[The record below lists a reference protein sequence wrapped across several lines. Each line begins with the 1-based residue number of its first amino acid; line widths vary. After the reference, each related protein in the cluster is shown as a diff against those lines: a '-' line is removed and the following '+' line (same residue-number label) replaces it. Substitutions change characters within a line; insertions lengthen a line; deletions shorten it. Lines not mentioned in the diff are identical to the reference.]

1 MSTFFRA
8 LERAEQERAVRR
20 PTPPP
25 APVSE
30 PGPAVPAPETAP
42 APAPQSVFTPP
53 RPVFMPSRPAAPELG
68 EHAHELEG
76 HLVSLL
82 EPTSFP
88 AEQYRALRH
97 MIEQLHRSA
106 ELSVIAVS
114 SPDASDG
121 KSTTAINLA
130 GTLAQAPDA
139 RVLLV
144 DADLRGTNLAG
155 YLGLDEQEAPGL
167 VEAILDANLTLEAVT
182 QKLPHLNLSIV
193 PAGRRPSAPYEV
205 LKSPRVGELL
215 AEARRQY
222 DYVIVDTPPLVSVPD
237 GRVTGKWVDGF
248 LIVVAAHRTP
258 RKLLEEAL
266 NVVEPTKIVGLVFN
280 GDDRHLSM
288 RSYSS
293 KRTSHRRES
302 DRRRAG
308 LWNGNGA
315 GRT

>member
-1 MSTFFRA
+1 
-8 LERAEQERAVRR
+8 
-20 PTPPP
+20 
-25 APVSE
+25 
-30 PGPAVPAPETAP
+30 
-42 APAPQSVFTPP
+42 
-53 RPVFMPSRPAAPELG
+53 
-68 EHAHELEG
+68 
-76 HLVSLL
+76 
-82 EPTSFP
+82 
-88 AEQYRALRH
+88 
-97 MIEQLHRSA
+97 
-106 ELSVIAVS
+106 VIAVS

-121 KSTTAINLA
+121 QSTTAINLA

-144 DADLRGTNLAG
+144 DADLRGANLAG

-182 QKLPHLNLSIV
+182 QKRPHLNLSIV
-193 PAGRRPSAPYEV
+193 PAGRRPSAPYEI

-258 RKLLEEAL
+258 RKLLEEVL
-266 NVVEPTKIVGLVFN
+266 NVMEPTKIVGLVFN

-293 KRTSHRRES
+293 KRVSRRES

-315 GRT
+315 GRR